1 MHSLLKTS
9 VPPLFHPMKP
19 RRQSSTFALSGTLEF
34 EPVSIAA
41 ARAVANELPSG
52 VENMLDQ
59 LPGYW
64 HRNRRPVA
72 KRDLVLTPSTIEW
85 MRRLPKE
92 IWPLQTGASYPRIL
106 NQLALCWRNADER
119 ESQFEGLLNSR
130 RKNRRGFPEAVEL
143 ELRTLHMH
151 ALGSRGA

>member
-1 MHSLLKTS
+1 
-9 VPPLFHPMKP
+9 MKP
-19 RRQSSTFALSGTLEF
+19 RQPSSFALSGMLEF
-34 EPVSIAA
+34 EPVSLAS

-52 VENMLDQ
+52 VEKMLDQ

-64 HRNRRPVA
+64 HRVRRPVA

-106 NQLALCWRNADER
+106 NQLALCWRNAEVR
-119 ESQFEGLLNSR
+119 EAHFDDLLSGR
-130 RKNRRGFPEAVEL
+130 RKNRRGFPDAVDL

-151 ALGSRGA
+151 SLAG

>member
-1 MHSLLKTS
+1 
-9 VPPLFHPMKP
+9 MKP
-19 RRQSSTFALSGTLEF
+19 RQPSPFPLSGMLEF
-34 EPVSIAA
+34 EPVSFAS

-52 VENMLDQ
+52 VEKMLDQ

-64 HRNRRPVA
+64 HRVRRPVA

-106 NQLALCWRNADER
+106 NQLALCWRNVEER
-119 ESQFEGLLNSR
+119 EAQFDDLLSAR
-130 RKNRRGFPEAVEL
+130 RKNRRGFPYAVDL

-151 ALGSRGA
+151 SLAT